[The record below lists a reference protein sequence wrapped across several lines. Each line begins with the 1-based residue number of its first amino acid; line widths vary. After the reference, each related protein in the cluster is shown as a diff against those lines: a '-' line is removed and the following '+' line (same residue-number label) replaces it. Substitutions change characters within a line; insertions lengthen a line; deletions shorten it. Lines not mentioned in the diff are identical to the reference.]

1 MIVVTDRRIVY
12 LSISKIHHNFS
23 DTWSTYSQSFKRIIL
38 YSVNWKERTREPC
51 YVHELYLNLYN
62 VSYNFF
68 FLFVADQTANLLDDA
83 EDEDLL
89 FK

>member
-1 MIVVTDRRIVY
+1 M
-12 LSISKIHHNFS
+12 
-23 DTWSTYSQSFKRIIL
+23 
-38 YSVNWKERTREPC
+38 
-51 YVHELYLNLYN
+51 HELYLNLYN

>member
-1 MIVVTDRRIVY
+1 M
-12 LSISKIHHNFS
+12 
-23 DTWSTYSQSFKRIIL
+23 
-38 YSVNWKERTREPC
+38 
-51 YVHELYLNLYN
+51 HELYLNLYN

-68 FLFVADQTANLLDDA
+68 FLLVADQTANLLDDA